1 MNEAMK
7 HRVIPIKGMHCAS
20 CELLI
25 EEELKALSGVEKVK
39 VSHTHGRATIFYRD
53 VSPSEDSIAEA
64 IRKAGYETGE
74 KGEKGG
80 TAWFSRDARSYLETL
95 AAIFVVAALYFIGK
109 SQGIFSI
116 SLGVADRLGSLPFVF
131 VVGLTAGISTCM
143 AIVGGLVL
151 AISARFSEKHPEAD
165 ARSKFLPHVYFN
177 VGRIVGF
184 ALLGGL
190 LGLLGSTIQPSAF
203 SVGALTALV
212 AVVMVLLGLQLLELF
227 PRLSA
232 WKVTL
237 PKGIAKLLGIQ
248 THSKKEYSH
257 GRAAFLG
264 AITFFLPCGFTQ
276 AVQLFVVA
284 QGDMVLGALTMG
296 VFALGTAPGLLGIG
310 GLSSVARGV
319 FGRYF
324 FKTAGVAV
332 VLLGLFNFQN
342 GVSLLNLGA
351 SQATDPEKSG
361 VVSEQALPQKNEPQV
376 IRMDQLADGYVP
388 NEFTVRKGQSVRWII
403 DSKESYSCAVSLVAP
418 KIGVKKILKP
428 GENVIEF
435 TPKTVGAIPFSCSM
449 GMYRGIIHVT
459 E

>member
-1 MNEAMK
+1 MTEVMN
-7 HRVIPIKGMHCAS
+7 HRVVPIKGMHCAS

-39 VSHTHGRATIFYRD
+39 VNRAHGRATIFYRD

-64 IRKAGYETGE
+64 IRKAGYEM
-74 KGEKGG
+74 GEKGG

-95 AAIFVVAALYFIGK
+95 AAVAVVSVVFLIGK
-109 SQGIFSI
+109 SQGWFDV
-116 SLGVADRLGSLPFVF
+116 SLGTTGKLESLSFVF

-151 AISARFSEKHPEAD
+151 AISARFSEKHPEAG
-165 ARSKFLPHVYFN
+165 AKQKFVPHLFFN
-177 VGRIVGF
+177 LGRVGGF

-190 LGLLGSTIQPSAF
+190 LGILGSTIQPSAF
-203 SVGALTALV
+203 SVGILTALV
-212 AVVMVLLGLQLLELF
+212 ALVMVLLGLQLLELF
-227 PRLSA
+227 PRISA
-232 WKVTL
+232 WKLTL

-257 GRAAFLG
+257 GRAALFG
-264 AITFFLPCGFTQ
+264 ALTFFLPCGFTQ
-276 AVQLFVVA
+276 AVQLFVVT
-284 QGDMVLGALTMG
+284 QGDALLGALTMG

-310 GLSSVARGV
+310 GLSSLAKGA

-332 VLLGLFNFQN
+332 IALGVFNFGNGLHLLGL
-342 GVSLLNLGA
+342 GVA
-351 SQATDPEKSG
+351 SQPSVEPKKEQSAKAVSGEK
-361 VVSEQALPQKNEPQV
+361 QEPQV

-388 NEFTVRKGQSVRWII
+388 NEFTVKKGQPVRWII
-403 DSKESYSCAVSLVAP
+403 DSKESYSCAVSLVSP

-428 GENVIEF
+428 GENIIEF
-435 TPKTVGAIPFSCSM
+435 TPKAAGTIPFSCSM
-449 GMYRGIIHVT
+449 GMYRGVIKVV